1 MGTMQEDGR
10 EVLGRRS
17 MSSTLKERVVGREK
31 KIMKIQRQGRTALEN
46 HQDDEELS
54 KIIDILV
61 SEG

>member
-1 MGTMQEDGR
+1 
-10 EVLGRRS
+10 

-31 KIMKIQRQGRTALEN
+31 KIMKIQREGRTALEN